1 MKRLEVSKHTTLI
14 NNLVNR
20 LFGNSQQSGEGGMGR
35 MAKLNS
41 LWNKYHDIDEKWKEH
56 NEDQL
61 KKMQRDEQNEKLLS
75 PSTSIRPPVY
85 GAGDTIAY
93 IAFRSNGAY
102 EIIKHVMDAV
112 KIKEKLGLTP
122 QLQPLPL
129 VVQSSPSSSVA
140 SSTRRKTRI
149 LSKQKEETAVMDSKS
164 NGLIEDNRKGDAP
177 FHINRVSGI
186 SILDFGSGP
195 GTAVWAARDVVGEN
209 NVREAVMI
217 EQSISMW
224 QAAQYLTIEHTEALG
239 RLFRNHRGK
248 KDDSKESEN
257 DINYDILSLES
268 NTTKMGLNWCRSF
281 HEIFGG
287 KKEMEDTL
295 FAISRKEQLEEMKRK
310 QKENSRIEIDDV
322 DDMVEMRSRK
332 KNKIDNLKLNDKDME
347 VIASLP
353 QYDLVTA
360 TYSLSEVVSDQ
371 ARSLVISALWEMTA
385 VDGIFLVVEE
395 GDALGGHVIQS
406 VRDAIREK
414 SNAIILGPCFHSK
427 ECPIKVGMKLSK
439 EAKAN
444 KELLSPS
451 TKKSDRGIE
460 IIDMMDFLNE
470 EDEIENDIDRRRD
483 VSSNKKTNG
492 SKLKEKNDRE
502 NEVEEDIV
510 SRKVTITPNLAMCHF
525 KKGTSRLLAPTN
537 SRGQGLGNPEE
548 ARKYSYIAFQKI
560 SEFAGR
566 KKAKENEMKDDKMK
580 GRLIRSP
587 LKKQK
592 HIILDICMDN
602 GKLERHTISK
612 RADRQDEDFDE
623 EVEKHGKKQHESTA
637 TNKKKSFYRI
647 CRESEWG
654 DDIVMKRSKYE

>member
-1 MKRLEVSKHTTLI
+1 MKKLEVNKHTTLI
-14 NNLVNR
+14 TNLVNR
-20 LFGNSQQSGEGGMGR
+20 LFGNSQQPGEGGMGR

-41 LWNKYHDIDEKWKEH
+41 LWHKYHDIDEKWKES
-56 NEDQL
+56 NENLL
-61 KKMQRDEQNEKLLS
+61 KKMQRDEQQQQQSNGLLS
-75 PSTSIRPPVY
+75 PSPNTRPPVY

-93 IAFRSNGAY
+93 IAFRSSGAY
-102 EIIKHVMDAV
+102 EIIKHVMDSI
-112 KIKEKLGLTP
+112 KIKDNLGLTP
-122 QLQPLPL
+122 QPPATP
-129 VVQSSPSSSVA
+129 VIVRPPAQSSSTV
-140 SSTRRKTRI
+140 STRRKTRT
-149 LSKQKEETAVMDSKS
+149 LSKEKEETMVMNNS
-164 NGLIEDNRKGDAP
+164 NNALMEDKGKGEAP
-177 FHINRVSGI
+177 FNINRVSGI

-195 GTAVWAARDVVGEN
+195 GTAVWAARDAVGEN
-209 NVREAVMI
+209 NVREVVMI

-239 RLFRNHRGK
+239 KLFRNHRGK
-248 KDDSKESEN
+248 KDDSKETE
-257 DINYDILSLES
+257 INYDMLSLES
-268 NTTKMGLNWCRSF
+268 STAKMGLNWCRSF

-287 KKEMEDTL
+287 KKEMEDAL

-310 QKENSRIEIDDV
+310 QKAISKGDNDEELDIFET
-322 DDMVEMRSRK
+322 RSRR
-332 KNKIDNLKLNDKDME
+332 KNKSDSLKLSDKDME
-347 VIASLP
+347 VIASFP

-385 VDGIFLVVEE
+385 VDGVFLVVEE

-414 SNAIILGPCFHSK
+414 SNAIILGPCFHAK
-427 ECPIKVGMKLSK
+427 ECPIKAGMKLSK

-444 KELLSPS
+444 KGSLL
-451 TKKSDRGIE
+451 KKSDGGIE

-470 EDEIENDIDRRRD
+470 EDEIDNDIDGKRGDTSSSKSAPGNKLRGEENDI
-483 VSSNKKTNG
+483 
-492 SKLKEKNDRE
+492 
-502 NEVEEDIV
+502 EDDAV

-525 KKGTSRLLAPTN
+525 KKGINRLLAPTN

-560 SEFAGR
+560 SDFAGR
-566 KKAKENEMKDDKMK
+566 KKAKENEIRDNKMK

-592 HIILDICMDN
+592 HIILDICVEN

-612 RADRQDEDFDE
+612 RGDRQDDE
-623 EVEKHGKKQHESTA
+623 IEKNGNMQNESSA
-637 TNKKKSFYRI
+637 TNKKKSFYRT

-654 DDIVMKRSKYE
+654 DEIVMKRSKYD